1 MYYYTQ
7 KLLKYIYG
15 LIHAERLQFKEYI
28 KTMTLK
34 AGYKKCKTEPC
45 LLYRINELG
54 NVIFILYKDD
64 TLKIGDKPASVDTTE
79 YTKK

>member
-1 MYYYTQ
+1 
-7 KLLKYIYG
+7 
-15 LIHAERLQFKEYI
+15 
-28 KTMTLK
+28 MTLK
-34 AGYKKCKTEPC
+34 AGYKKCKTETC

>member
-1 MYYYTQ
+1 
-7 KLLKYIYG
+7 
-15 LIHAERLQFKEYI
+15 
-28 KTMTLK
+28 MTLK